1 MPDLMSIRGVV
12 ALVLAEVAED
22 CGGLVKHLA
31 VVDDD
36 RKLTVGELTGRLA
49 GNESGKVDTL
59 VLKDDFCVGQEHLY
73 ELHTTVK
80 AEVDDFGV

>member
-1 MPDLMSIRGVV
+1 MSIRGVV
-12 ALVLAEVAED
+12 AVVLAEVAED

-36 RKLTVGELTGRLA
+36 RKLTVRELTGGLA
-49 GNESGKVDTL
+49 GTEGGKVETL
-59 VLKDDFCVGQEHLY
+59 VLKADFCVGEEHTDKLS
-73 ELHTTVK
+73 TAVN

>member
-1 MPDLMSIRGVV
+1 MSIRGVV
-12 ALVLAEVAED
+12 AVVLAEVAED

-31 VVDDD
+31 VVYDD
-36 RKLTVGELTGRLA
+36 RKLTVRELTGGLA
-49 GNESGKVDTL
+49 GTEGGKVETL
-59 VLKDDFCVGQEHLY
+59 VLKADFCVGEEQSY